1 MNLEE
6 NYLFDDDIFY
16 GLYFIKNNEPKLK
29 YYLIQPPMYYM

>member
-16 GLYFIKNNEPKLK
+16 GLYFIKNKALPF
-29 YYLIQPPMYYM
+29 YYKK